1 MTRTPLTPEVIE
13 LVAQRFRAL
22 AEPARLHILNCMRN
36 GEVTVTGLVDE
47 TGLSQANV
55 SKHLQ
60 LLYTLGFVTR
70 RKEGLFTYYS
80 LADKSVFALC
90 DLMCDRLGAEVKVR
104 RRAIGGRG

>member
-1 MTRTPLTPEVIE
+1 MKRTTLTPEVID

-22 AEPARLHILNCMRN
+22 AEPARLHILNCMRD
-36 GEVTVTGLVDE
+36 GEMTVSGLVDE

-60 LLYTLGFVTR
+60 LLHTLAFVKR

-80 LADKSVFALC
+80 LADRAVFALC
-90 DLMCDRLGAEVKVR
+90 DVMCDRLGAEVTLR
-104 RRAIGGRG
+104 RRVIGA